1 MKKRVLSALLTGIMS
16 FSLLA
21 GGSVASAAEDVYDM
35 NMEIITYGFDDVD
48 LQEVEDAVNEISVP
62 EVGVRVHFVTVPI
75 SEMMTKLPLMAASNE
90 KIDLVQS
97 GLLTTPAMLANQG
110 LIQPMTDYLSDAM
123 KEKAGALIHA
133 GTIGDDI

>member
-1 MKKRVLSALLTGIMS
+1 MKRRVLEGLMTGIMS
-16 FSLLA
+16 IGLLA
-21 GGSVASAAEDVYDM
+21 GSVSVYAEDAYDM